1 MLTEQLWFFSDKVI
15 FFQSALK
22 QMRQIDDKIVYAIN
36 NAVPTRSFKGQ
47 IDPSEKCQE
56 LYREVGQIKDL

>member
-1 MLTEQLWFFSDKVI
+1 MYSII

-56 LYREVGQIKDL
+56 LYREVC